1 MCCEGDC
8 RPDSECYCLRDTPLR
23 GLLHLAMLASLK
35 DKDAY
40 GSDIHQSLKDKYGID
55 SIKPV
60 IYTMLRR
67 MEKEELV
74 VSKWDVKSSGPA
86 KRVYRITEEGLEY
99 LKESTEGLRKVVTV
113 INMLLGKEGKPDG

>member
-1 MCCEGDC
+1 
-8 RPDSECYCLRDTPLR
+8 
-23 GLLHLAMLASLK
+23 MLASLK

-40 GSDIHQSLKDKYGID
+40 GSDMHQSLKDKYGID

-67 MEKEELV
+67 MEKAELV